1 MANIAEKI
9 GELREQLE
17 RLERAEQTF
26 AASTWL
32 VEGLRTEADIRGFDL
47 TVDEP
52 RELGGTD
59 AGPNPV
65 ELVLAALGTCQEI
78 VYAVYAPRAGV
89 ELESVEVD
97 VEGTLDPRGFLGASQ
112 EARPGFGQVRYRVRI
127 ESPSDPERV
136 KALVRLVEE
145 HCPVLDIISNSV
157 ETSGSAELNGNPIA

>member
-1 MANIAEKI
+1 VTSIAEKI

-17 RLERAEQTF
+17 RLERAQQDF
-26 AASTWL
+26 SASTRL
-32 VEGLRTEADIRGFDL
+32 VEGLRTEAEIRGFEL

-89 ELESVEVD
+89 ELEGVEVD
-97 VEGTLDPRGFLGASQ
+97 VEGTLDPRGFLGVSG
-112 EARPGFGQVRYRVRI
+112 EARPGFESVRYRVRI
-127 ESPSDPERV
+127 QSPSEPEKVRE
-136 KALVRLVEE
+136 LVRLVEE
-145 HCPVLDIISNSV
+145 HCPVLDIISNPV
-157 ETSGSAELNGNPIA
+157 RTSGSAQLNGSPLA